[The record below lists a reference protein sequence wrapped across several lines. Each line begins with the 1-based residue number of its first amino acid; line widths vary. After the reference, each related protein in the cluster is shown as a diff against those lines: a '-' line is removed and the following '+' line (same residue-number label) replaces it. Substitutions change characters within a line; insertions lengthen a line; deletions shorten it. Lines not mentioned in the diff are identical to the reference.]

1 MLNRLFNILLLV
13 SMAVCLAGCGNKDG
27 KPAQVKGNGLPQ
39 AGQPKAQTIA
49 YVEIDSLM
57 TQYQFCKDYTLTLTK
72 RSESFKSTLNAKMRA
87 LQNAGNDF
95 QQKLQ
100 SGGFASEEQA
110 MKAKAAIE
118 KQQAE
123 LQQLEAQLTQKF
135 EEEQSRY
142 NNALRDSIQH
152 FLADY
157 NKSRKFSM
165 IISKAGDNIL
175 YADKALDITQ
185 DVITGL
191 NKRYVKK

>member
-1 MLNRLFNILLLV
+1 MLNRLSNFFLFLSL
-13 SMAVCLAGCGNKDG
+13 AVCFAACGNKDG
-27 KPAQVKGNGLPQ
+27 KPAQVKDNGLPK
-39 AGQPKAQTIA
+39 AGKSQAQTIA

-72 RSESFKSTLNAKMRA
+72 RSEGYKSTLNAKMRS
-87 LQNAGNDF
+87 LQNAANDF

-100 SGGFASEEQA
+100 SGGFTSEEQA

-135 EEEQSRY
+135 EEEQARY
-142 NNALRDSIQH
+142 NNALRDSIQS
-152 FLADY
+152 FIADY

-175 YADKALDITQ
+175 YADKSLDITQ
-185 DVITGL
+185 DVISGL
-191 NKRYVKK
+191 NKRYTKK